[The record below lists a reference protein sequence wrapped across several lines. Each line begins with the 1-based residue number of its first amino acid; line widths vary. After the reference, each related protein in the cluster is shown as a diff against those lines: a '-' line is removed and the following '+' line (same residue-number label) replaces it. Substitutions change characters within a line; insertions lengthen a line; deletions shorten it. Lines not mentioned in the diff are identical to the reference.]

1 MFTLFENRRRR
12 AKQRGK
18 CKMRRKWKTIHMWIA
33 VRAIL
38 RRSTSK
44 SYILPENRKHIQRKR
59 KNITLNQLL
68 DRRFWSNLIYR
79 RNARGRWP
87 EVADASKAIS
97 EIIMAFACHPRN
109 VKSNVH
115 EQSLKTS
122 ITVNHIAKRL
132 KKKNLP
138 RIISYPICW
147 IATYIAIYFEKK
159 NFFSRFIYLYI
170 YICVCIESRQ
180 KEGSP
185 IDIITLV

>member
-1 MFTLFENRRRR
+1 MILLTFTLFENRRRR

-18 CKMRRKWKTIHMWIA
+18 HKMRRKWKTVHMWIV

-38 RRSTSK
+38 QRSTSE
-44 SYILPENRKHIQRKR
+44 SYILSENRKNCNEKKKKYIY
-59 KNITLNQLL
+59 ITLNQLR
-68 DRRFWSNLIYR
+68 DRRFSSNLIYR

-115 EQSLKTS
+115 GPSLKTS

-132 KKKNLP
+132 KKKKKKTSKNN
-138 RIISYPICW
+138 ISYPICW
-147 IATYIAIYFEKK
+147 IAIYLKKK

-170 YICVCIESRQ
+170 E
-180 KEGSP
+180 
-185 IDIITLV
+185 